1 MITDAAI
8 AELLV
13 ELYRAT
19 PLSDMQESTFDYF
32 EPGNGPSGICWA
44 VKRVDGV
51 DVILLRGSVTFWDWF
66 KDFLALATPFEH
78 ETLGPIHQGFGLGM
92 DRAWASIA
100 QRTKAPRIVAGHSL
114 GAGRAAILTG
124 LMVESG
130 MPPLRRVVFGEPKPG
145 FKRLSE
151 FIAGV
156 PAASYRN
163 GDGHAHDL
171 VTDVPI
177 TFLLEEYEHPTP
189 LIEVLAA
196 PAADAPNGVFKWH
209 NMGLYAAALKGLTA

>member
-1 MITDAAI
+1 VITHAAI
-8 AELLV
+8 AGLLV
-13 ELYRAT
+13 DLYAGAN
-19 PLSDMQESTFDYF
+19 TFDNYA
-32 EPGNGPSGICWA
+32 PGIGPSGICWA
-44 VKRVDGV
+44 SKRVDGV

-92 DRAWASIA
+92 DRAWRDISEV
-100 QRTKAPRIVAGHSL
+100 TKGPYIVAGHSL

-124 LMVESG
+124 IMIESG
-130 MPPLRRVVFGEPKPG
+130 VQPLARVVFGEPKPG
-145 FKRLSE
+145 FDRLKQY
-151 FIAGV
+151 IARV
-156 PAASYRN
+156 PGFSYRN
-163 GDGHAHDL
+163 GDTHAHDL

-189 LIEVLAA
+189 LIEVLAT

-209 NMGLYAAALKGLTA
+209 NMGLYRAALKGLSA